1 MYYILYSVVFLS
13 VCYPALTGG
22 VIFDEI
28 PRLEGDVV
36 TRQCSDVSSKFTR
49 FTFNKHVDV
58 H

>member
-1 MYYILYSVVFLS
+1 MYYIPYSVVFLL
-13 VCYPALTGG
+13 VCNPALTGG
-22 VIFDEI
+22 AIFDEI